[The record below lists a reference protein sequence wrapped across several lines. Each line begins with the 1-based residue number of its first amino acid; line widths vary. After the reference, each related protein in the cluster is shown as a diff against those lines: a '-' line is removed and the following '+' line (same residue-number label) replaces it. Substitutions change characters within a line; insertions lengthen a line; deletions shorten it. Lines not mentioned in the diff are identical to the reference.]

1 MFIKYLS
8 INPVIHAHITR
19 SLYFAVVY
27 MNQGLAVNAT
37 TLSHASSLL
46 FIFSVFASDRCGYTL
61 RLGVSELAQLD
72 GRSPVSGSSFGA
84 LSCLGPDLLA

>member
-46 FIFSVFASDRCGYTL
+46 FIFSVFASDRRGSYI
-61 RLGVSELAQLD
+61 AP
-72 GRSPVSGSSFGA
+72 RSFRARATRWAEPGLWKFFWCVIMPRS
-84 LSCLGPDLLA
+84 